1 MIAKNDVIEISFP
14 SEDSIND
21 AYEYAFKAWT
31 VHFNRFGNGS
41 PYYRME
47 KVFIGVL
54 SENLFKEYLLK
65 ENIDFDILGST
76 PWHKS
81 DCYDFG
87 INGFQ
92 IDLKANLISRD
103 YAEQKLNDHNLLI
116 QEWLMKCSALVP
128 LDQLNTKANQSGKKK
143 PLYIWM
149 FPVGDILRDEIE
161 ISMQNPCVHAF
172 WDYAWTRKRD
182 HLRGDKLG
190 SIIFL
195 YEAEDNPEIT
205 IYGTSE
211 PKKFQKETV
220 KLKNGETKSQ
230 FDYHSIFSIASFRDM
245 PTGKLTVKSSIY
257 PAPDEVIRP
266 QLGFKFEKGKE
277 IPSYNDW
284 GTFHLSQN
292 LRFYVPG
299 WLTRDGFLTA
309 RTARE
314 SPRYDKNIEQY
325 SETKSK
331 NWACL
336 INELN
341 PIKDISNAI

>member
-1 MIAKNDVIEISFP
+1 MITTDDLIEIYNP
-14 SEDSIND
+14 SLDSISD

-31 VHFNRFGNGS
+31 VHYNRMGNPS
-41 PYYRME
+41 PYYKME

-65 ENIDFDILGST
+65 ENIDFDKLGNT

-81 DCYDFG
+81 DFYDFG

-103 YAEQKLNDHNLLI
+103 FATQKLNDHNLEI
-116 QEWLMKCSALVP
+116 KEWLMKCSALVP

-149 FPVGDILRDEIE
+149 FLVGDILRDDKE
-161 ISMQNPCVHAF
+161 ISMHNPCVHAF
-172 WDYAWTRKRD
+172 WDYAWTRKVD
-182 HLRGDKLG
+182 HLRGAKLG
-190 SIIFL
+190 SITFL
-195 YEAEDNPEIT
+195 YEGEDNPEIT

-211 PKKFQKETV
+211 PKKFQKEIV
-220 KLKNGETKSQ
+220 KLKNGESKSQ
-230 FDYHSIFSIASFRDM
+230 YNYHSIFSIASFRDM
-245 PTGKLTVKSSIY
+245 PIGRLTVKSNLY

-266 QLGFKFEKGKE
+266 KMRFELDKE
-277 IPSYNDW
+277 KKTPTHNDW
-284 GTFHLSQN
+284 GAFHLSQN
-292 LRFYVPG
+292 LRFFVPG
-299 WLTRDGFLTA
+299 WLTRDDFLSA

-314 SPRYDKNIEQY
+314 SPMYDKNIEQY
-325 SETKSK
+325 SETRSK

-336 INELN
+336 VNELN
-341 PIKDISNAI
+341 SIKDISNAV